1 MALSEHELAQLD
13 GERFAVLLPDMTA
26 RPAREWAEDVI
37 ETFAGLAAPASA
49 KAPQLTASAGLA
61 RVECTVD
68 WTLREAE
75 LGLVLARAGGGRQVA
90 VAGHRRAA

>member
-1 MALSEHELAQLD
+1 
-13 GERFAVLLPDMTA
+13 MTA
-26 RPAREWAEDVI
+26 RAAREWAEDVI
-37 ETFAGLAAPASA
+37 DTFAGLAAPASA
-49 KAPQLTASAGLA
+49 KARHLTASAGLA